1 MMKIGIGIGD
11 IAGAPA
17 GVDGLVAQARRAE
30 ADGFASGWFA
40 NIMGMDAIMAAALC
54 ARETK
59 RIELGTAVMPTL
71 PRHPHAMGHAAPS
84 ALAIIGRRLRLG
96 ISLSQ
101 QTRIDG
107 MLGLSF
113 AKHFIPIN
121 ELL

>member
-1 MMKIGIGIGD
+1 MMKIGTGIGD

-17 GVDGLVAQARRAE
+17 GVDGLIAQAKRAE

-71 PRHPHAMGHAAPS
+71 PRHPHAIAQQALSAPATAGGPLPLRHGPS
-84 ALAIIGRRLRLG
+84 HQNVFAGR
-96 ISLSQ
+96 
-101 QTRIDG
+101 T
-107 MLGLSF
+107 GLPF
-113 AKHFIPIN
+113 A
-121 ELL
+121 

>member
-17 GVDGLVAQARRAE
+17 GVDGLIAQARRAE

-59 RIELGTAVMPTL
+59 RIELGTALVAAL
-71 PRHPHAMGHAAPS
+71 PRHPHALGQQALSRPAVAGGRLPLGTGRSAPIV
-84 ALAIIGRRLRLG
+84 LEGVLG
-96 ISLSQ
+96 VSSS
-101 QTRIDG
+101 TPR
-107 MLGLSF
+107 S
-113 AKHFIPIN
+113 
-121 ELL
+121 